1 MRLSLRF
8 KINFFI
14 ALVMVVTAAAILS
27 LSHRDMVDAI
37 FEAQESSAQ
46 NVLKLVE
53 LNIRGGYQRLLADR
67 VDTLLQRKKRLKNLA
82 FVAVSALEEFTGLEG
97 RSGLAREDA
106 AGAGLDWIGKAAFG
120 SEYVFVFDKTGL
132 VLSHP
137 NPDIRGTSI
146 EDLADMKGRNI
157 VDAMGAGVIAED
169 GDSAVLRWDLGAKEP
184 DESKEKLLC
193 YFLPFPKTGWTV
205 GAAVDIGDIETNARR
220 QLENMIEA
228 LRKTFGEIRVASEGT
243 VFVFDG
249 KKQVLIAPAE
259 FPAEDFAGLENA
271 TTGNLFLDDLTAA
284 LENGE
289 ASVPYALSL
298 DGGGRRVKGEAFVGY
313 FKSLDWYIAVQLPE
327 QQIQGPAKQLVVL
340 QSITIA
346 LVFLASLIA
355 AFLLVSRVTR
365 PMNMLADYAK
375 EMASQDFTA
384 SEDQATPID
393 ELPAKFKDE
402 VGRLAASLLFM
413 REELRK
419 NIQALMKTTAAKERF
434 ESELSIAR
442 EIQLGI
448 LPKTFPPFP
457 EMDEFDLHAVL
468 TPAREVG
475 GDLYDFYFMDDRH
488 LCFCIGDVSDKGV
501 PAALFMVI
509 TRTLINLVAKEET
522 SPARMMTRVND
533 VLCVD
538 NPRQMFVTLII
549 GVLDIR
555 SGRIVYANGGH
566 NPPIIVRRN
575 EGASYRKKSSGP
587 LLGVVEDV
595 AYRDIVE
602 TLEPGDAFF
611 MYTDGVTEA
620 MDEDMKLYSDER
632 LLEIVD
638 SSQAESPEET
648 ILEVMRDVRRHA
660 GPADQ
665 SDDIAMMM
673 IRFAPTSGTK

>member
-14 ALVMVVTAAAILS
+14 ALVMVVTASAILS
-27 LSHRDMVDAI
+27 LSHRDMVNAI
-37 FEAQESSAQ
+37 FKAQKSSAQ

-82 FVAVSALEEFTGLEG
+82 SVAVSVLEEFSVLEG
-97 RSGLAREDA
+97 KSGLTREEA
-106 AGAGLDWIGKAAFG
+106 AGAALDWIGKTAFG
-120 SEYVFVFDKTGL
+120 SEYVFAFDKTGL

-137 NPDIRGTSI
+137 NLDIRGTSI
-146 EDLADMKGRNI
+146 ENLKDMKGRNI
-157 VDAMGAGVIAED
+157 VDAMGADAIADD
-169 GDSAVLRWDLGAKEP
+169 GDSAVLRWDLFDKAQGGAG
-184 DESKEKLLC
+184 DKLLC
-193 YFLPFPKTGWTV
+193 YFLPFSQMGWTV

-220 QLENMIEA
+220 QLENMIAA
-228 LRKTFGEIRVASEGT
+228 LRKTFGDIRVASQGN

-249 KKQVLIAPAE
+249 QKQILIAPAD
-259 FPAEDFAGLENA
+259 FPDADFAGLENA
-271 TTGNLFLDDLTAA
+271 TTGNPFLEDLTAA
-284 LENGE
+284 LQKEE
-289 ASVPYALSL
+289 VSVPYALAL
-298 DGGGRRVKGEAFVGY
+298 GEGGRVVRGEAFVGY

-327 QQIQGPAKQLVVL
+327 QQIQGPAKKLMVL
-340 QSITIA
+340 QSITIS

-355 AFLLVSRVTR
+355 AFLLVSRVTK

-384 SEDQATPID
+384 SQEQATPID

-402 VGRLAASLLFM
+402 VGRLAESLLFM

-419 NIQALMKTTAAKERF
+419 NIQALMKTTAAKERI

-457 EMDEFDLHAVL
+457 EMDAFDLHAIL

-475 GDLYDFYFMDDRH
+475 GDLYDFYFIDDRH

-509 TRTLINLVAKEET
+509 TRTLINLVAKEEM

-533 VLCVD
+533 VLCID

-566 NPPIIVRRN
+566 NPPIIVRRK

-595 AYRDIVE
+595 VYRDIIE
-602 TLEPGDAFF
+602 TLGPDDAFF

-620 MDEDMKLYSDER
+620 MDADMKMYSEER
-632 LLEIVD
+632 LLEIAD
-638 SSQAESPEET
+638 SREAGSAEET
-648 ILEVMRDVRRHA
+648 IFKVMRDVRRHA
-660 GPADQ
+660 GTADQ

-673 IRFAPTSGTK
+673 IRYAPMPGTK